1 MGQLILAHDLGT
13 SGDKA
18 SLHHADGR
26 LIAAHTARYPVDFGS
41 GGKAEQDPADWWA
54 GFCEATGAL
63 LRETGTDPA
72 DIAVVGMSGQMMGV
86 VLVDEHDEPVR
97 PAVIW
102 ADTRAQAETVAL
114 IEAVGADHGYD
125 LLGHR
130 LDPTCSLPKMMW
142 LREHEPLAW
151 ERTTCVL
158 QAKDYITLRA
168 TGRRCTDPSD
178 ASGTNAYD
186 QRTGAWSDELLAAAG
201 IARGLLPDILPSASV
216 AGGVTPGAASATGLR
231 EGTPVV
237 VGGADGCTSALGL
250 GLADADSGAAVTLGT
265 SAWIS
270 MAADHPVRDPQQR
283 IITFDHVVPG
293 HFVSLGAM
301 QSAGASLQ
309 WFASTVGVDDV
320 GVLVQEAGAV
330 AAAADGLFFLPYLLG
345 ERAPIWDVKARGAFL
360 GLEHHHTQAQLARA
374 VLEGVVFNLCGVFE
388 ALAETVR
395 PVDAIDAVG
404 GGARGDVWLQ
414 LMADTWGV
422 PVRRRTIVDEANPLG
437 AAVVGGLGVGLID
450 DWAAARELSQ
460 IEAVFEPDEQR
471 HEQALA
477 GYRRFVDAYEHLR
490 EWFAPVSIRGVGPG
504 AAS

>member
-1 MGQLILAHDLGT
+1 MGRFIVAHDLGT

-18 SLHHADGR
+18 SLHHADGH
-26 LIAAHTARYPVDFGS
+26 LIAAHTARYPVDFGA

-54 GFCEATGAL
+54 GFCEATRAL

-72 DIAVVGMSGQMMGV
+72 DIAAVAVSGQMMGA
-86 VLVDEHDEPVR
+86 VLVDEHDEAVR

-102 ADTRAQAETVAL
+102 ADTRAQAETAAL
-114 IEAVGADHGYD
+114 IEAVGADRGYD

-142 LREHEPLAW
+142 LREHEPPAW

-186 QRTGAWSDELLAAAG
+186 QRRGDWSDELLLAAG
-201 IARGLLPDILPSASV
+201 IARELLPQILPSASV
-216 AGGVTPGAASATGLR
+216 AGGLTPGAARETGLR

-237 VGGADGCTSALGL
+237 VGGADGCTSPLGL
-250 GLADADSGAAVTLGT
+250 GLVGAGSGAVVTLGT

-293 HFVSLGAM
+293 RFVSLGAM

-320 GVLVQEAGAV
+320 AALVEEAGAV
-330 AAAADGLFFLPYLLG
+330 EAAADGLYCLPYLLG

-360 GLEHHHTQAQLARA
+360 GLEHHHTRAQLARA
-374 VLEGVVFNLCGVFE
+374 VLEGVVFNLYGVFE
-388 ALAETVR
+388 ALAETVG
-395 PVDAIDAVG
+395 PIDAVDAVG
-404 GGARGDVWLQ
+404 GGAKGGVWLQ

-422 PVRRRTIVDEANPLG
+422 PVRRRTIVDEANSLG
-437 AAVVGGLGVGLID
+437 AAVVGGVAVGLIE
-450 DWAAARELSQ
+450 DWATARALSEV
-460 IEAVFEPDEQR
+460 EAVFDPDERR
-471 HEQALA
+471 HEQARA
-477 GYRRFVDAYEHLR
+477 DYRRFVQAYEHLR
-490 EWFAPVSIRGVGPG
+490 EWFAPVT
-504 AAS
+504 A